1 MKWQCFDFI
10 VPAGLLWVF
19 PELSV
24 VRCKGSQSMHMDEE
38 MDICGFGRVLSTEAA
53 NEV

>member
-19 PELSV
+19 PELSL
-24 VRCKGSQSMHMDEE
+24 VRCKGPHTMHMDEE
-38 MDICGFGRVLSTEAA
+38 RDSCEFARALSPEAA